1 MSKQPQKVWHLSH
14 GLVFSGDDKV
24 VYPRLPSARFHSS
37 PSVVSHGDSVDEASM
52 KFAQPETRSQ
62 STGLLESGERPS
74 RLPLPPPP
82 KGDVETGTEDQAATP
97 ASRSGGEK
105 TASIAGLEPPFTPL
119 DFKMPDPLFREAK
132 LAEPGSPESFW
143 SYSLYRSTP
152 GDGIPESKVKVH
164 YCKSQHTTERV
175 LQQYFMNEKVLG
187 FDLEWQPEATK
198 NHGPRKNVCLV
209 QLASSSRIA
218 LFHLSLYPKNDDL
231 VAPSLKKLMEDPGI
245 TKTGVWIKGD
255 CTRLRTFLGIDSRG
269 TFELSHLYKLVK
281 FSATG
286 QHSLINKKLVGLAQQ
301 VEEYLGLPLFKGQNV
316 RSSDWSQSLNMNQII
331 CKGHSR
337 CSRKTRKS

>member
-37 PSVVSHGDSVDEASM
+37 PSVVSHGDSVDEVSM
-52 KFAQPETRSQ
+52 KFSQPEARSQ

-74 RLPLPPPP
+74 GPPLPPP
-82 KGDVETGTEDQAATP
+82 KGDEETGTKDETASP
-97 ASRSGGEK
+97 APRSGGEA
-105 TASIAGLEPPFTPL
+105 TASIGLEPPFTPL
-119 DFKMPDPLFREAK
+119 EFKMPGSLFREAK
-132 LAEPGSPESFW
+132 LAESGSPESFW

-152 GDGIPESKVKVH
+152 GDGNPESKVKVH